1 MSEHSARHT
10 ARKKPAKCPDCG
22 ASPVASV
29 LYGLPAMDE
38 ELDGKIEQGLVAL
51 GGCIVTGDDPQW
63 RCVRCGAEIYR
74 DGPHGIV
81 E

>member
-1 MSEHSARHT
+1 MS
-10 ARKKPAKCPDCG
+10 RKSERILATSKPKECPACG
-22 ASPVASV
+22 ASPVASI

-38 ELDGKIEQGLVAL
+38 ELDSKIERGLVAL

-63 RCVRCGAEIYR
+63 RCASCGAEIYR